1 MRTDDR
7 VEWKKSPEG
16 EEVMERGEELMERV
30 RRTEE

>member
-7 VEWKKSPEG
+7 VGWKKSPKG
-16 EEVMERGEELMERV
+16 EEVMERGEEMMRRV